1 MLHIIKTLRDSD
13 LPYLLWE
20 FPQNMYVLLNCT
32 HGQQAGLKEYL
43 ECEHDEDWRADT
55 GLDTEHCQLLQTLPT
70 VLAK

>member
-1 MLHIIKTLRDSD
+1 
-13 LPYLLWE
+13 
-20 FPQNMYVLLNCT
+20 MYVLLNCT

-55 GLDTEHCQLLQTLPT
+55 GLDTEHCQLLQSLPT